1 MNAQYSPIQIEEKW
15 SKIWADRELERPG
28 SEDHFSQIIPPPNVT
43 GTLHMGHSFQYAI
56 MDFYTR
62 YHHMKDTDSYWQVG
76 TDHAGIAT
84 QMVVENNLLNEGKS
98 KDDLGR
104 EKFLEEVWKWKEY
117 SEGKISSQM
126 KRLGITVEW
135 DKYRF
140 TYDDDFCEGV
150 NKAFVELYRKD
161 KIYRGY
167 RLVNWDPSLKTAV
180 SDLEVVRQE
189 KDGLLWHISYPLAD
203 TDEALIV
210 ATTRPETMFGD
221 MAVAV
226 NPNDA
231 RFKHHIGKYIE
242 LPFVGRKIPVIG
254 DEYVDME
261 FGTGCLKITPGHD
274 FNDYDIGKKYA
285 LHEVDGVVQTSDK
298 LEDFAPINIFTDDA
312 FSNDMVPAPFNNLDR
327 FKVRKAVLEEL
338 RNKELLVKEEKHH
351 VSVPRG
357 ERSNIVIEPKLSY
370 QWYVKTEEMAK
381 KANEAVNNGE
391 VVFHPSNWDKTYF
404 NWMDNIQ
411 DWCISRQI
419 WWGHRIPAWHD
430 DEGNTYVGFDEA
442 EVREFYSLD
451 DRALRQEEDVLDT
464 WFSASLWP
472 FGSLGWPK
480 ETEDFKK
487 FFPTTL
493 LVTGF
498 DIIFFW
504 VARMMMMSLEFTGKV
519 PFKDVYVTGLIRD
532 ENGQKMSKS
541 KGNIIDPIDLIYGI
555 DLEDLVSKR
564 TANLMQEGLAEKIER
579 KTRKQFPNGIDSYG
593 TDAVRMT
600 FYSLATHTRDI
611 SFELGRLKGYRN
623 FCNKVW
629 NAARFINNYPME
641 SKEFIAKNDADK
653 WIEDEFNKVAEQIH
667 KNIAEYR
674 LDFAMNEVYE
684 FFWGKFCD
692 KYIEECKTSGETANL
707 HPMLKKILLLM
718 HPFCPFITEEINELV
733 FKDGSLMKKNK

>member
-1 MNAQYSPIQIEEKW
+1 
-15 SKIWADRELERPG
+15 
-28 SEDHFSQIIPPPNVT
+28 
-43 GTLHMGHSFQYAI
+43 
-56 MDFYTR
+56 
-62 YHHMKDTDSYWQVG
+62 
-76 TDHAGIAT
+76 
-84 QMVVENNLLNEGKS
+84 MVVENNLLNEGKS

-104 EKFLEEVWKWKEY
+104 EKFLDEVWKWKEY

-203 TDEALIV
+203 SDEALIV

-226 NPNDA
+226 NPNDD
-231 RFKHHIGKYIE
+231 RFKHHIGKYVE

-298 LEDFAPINIFTDDA
+298 LEDFAPINIFTDEA

-351 VSVPRG
+351 ISVPRG

-391 VVFHPSNWDKTYF
+391 VVFHPGNWDKTYF

-451 DRALRQEEDVLDT
+451 DRDLRQEEEVLDT

-480 ETEDFKK
+480 ETKDFKK

-555 DLEDLVSKR
+555 DLEDLVTKR

-611 SFELGRLKGYRN
+611 SYELGRLKGYRN

-641 SKEFIAKNDADK
+641 SKEFMAKNDADK
-653 WIEDEFNKVAEQIH
+653 WIEDEFNKVTEQIH

-707 HPMLKKILLLM
+707 HPMLKKILVLM

-733 FKDGSLMKKNK
+733 FKDGSLMKLK

>member
-1 MNAQYSPIQIEEKW
+1 MEAKYSPIQIEEKW
-15 SKIWADRELERPG
+15 SKVWADRELVRPG

-62 YHHMKDTDSYWQVG
+62 YHHMRGTDSYWQVG

-104 EKFLEEVWKWKEY
+104 EKFLDEVWKWKEY

-140 TYDDDFCEGV
+140 TYDDDFCAGV
-150 NKAFVELYRKD
+150 NKAFVELYRKE

-167 RLVNWDPSLKTAV
+167 RLVNWDPSLRTAV

-203 TDEALIV
+203 SDESLIV

-226 NPNDA
+226 NPKDE
-231 RFKHHIGKYIE
+231 RFKHHIGKFVE

-298 LEDFAPINIFTDDA
+298 LEDFAPINIFTDEA

-338 RNKELLVKEEKHH
+338 RTKELLVKEEKHH
-351 VSVPRG
+351 ISVPRG

-381 KANEAVNNGE
+381 KANDAVNNGE
-391 VVFHPSNWDKTYF
+391 VVFHPGNWDKTYF

-430 DEGNTYVGFDEA
+430 DEGNVYVGFDEA
-442 EVREFYSLD
+442 EVREFYNLD
-451 DRALRQEEDVLDT
+451 ARALKQEEDVLDT

-623 FCNKVW
+623 FCNKIW

-641 SKEFIAKNDADK
+641 STEFVARNEADK
-653 WIEDEFNKVAEQIH
+653 VIEEKFNQVSAQIQ
-667 KNIAEYR
+667 KNIEEYR

-684 FFWGKFCD
+684 FFWGEFCD

-707 HPMLKKILLLM
+707 HPMLKKILVLM
-718 HPFCPFITEEINELV
+718 HPFAPFITEEINELV
-733 FKDGSLMKKNK
+733 FKDGSLMNK